1 MTYPATHQPQ
11 RQRSRIVSS
20 GRSPSLSVRS
30 GLIILAVVAGFG
42 LGLLAFAV
50 GPKVVSAWQE
60 KRWLKQA
67 EPNLKQRNFN
77 EAKDSAQQALK
88 INGDSLSAYEILAE
102 ITEKQNRAETVG
114 WRAQIARLRPRDTA
128 SQLNLASAALRFGQ
142 LDTARK
148 ALESVPQENRES
160 ASYHVVAGWLARAQG
175 DEASQER
182 HFAAALEKEPN
193 NETYQYNLAAVRIKL
208 PDPQKQ
214 AQARTILERLAQS
227 APFRAGS
234 LRALLNDAIQQNN
247 LEAADRFAQE
257 LQLSPEVTFSDE
269 LLCLDFYKKLDQKKL
284 ATLLEKVKPLAAR
297 EPDDLA
303 ALMGWMNANGKS
315 ADVLRWMDKLP
326 SEKTANPPAAIE
338 VADAFSVQ
346 KNWSRLRRWTKGGD
360 WGDSEYLRLAYQAYA
375 RQRSRQEGADAESIW
390 HDAERACEENPE
402 REIRLARL
410 ASKWN
415 LPAQAEQ
422 LWLRVAHDPLSR
434 REALDSLFS
443 IYRANNDLP
452 NLYLTAMRL
461 HETSPDEPLIAAEYA
476 RLSILLDRN
485 TEEGRRVAKEAF
497 AHAPTEAPCAVAQ
510 ALSLNSEGHPADG
523 IAILQK
529 LPPEKLHDP
538 RVALYLAVLLID
550 DGKLDAARPFIDAAN
565 SGWVFPEETKLL
577 EETLQK
583 HPPPAAT
590 PSASPQPSPASA
602 PASVS
607 APTPPM
613 KEILASPTLTE
624 TTRSHRTSAP
634 PMPVVLSEEDLSN
647 QRRSRRCYGATKRN
661 CLTSA

>member
-1 MTYPATHQPQ
+1 MTYPARREEGKVMRAGQT
-11 RQRSRIVSS
+11 R
-20 GRSPSLSVRS
+20 PSSVRG
-30 GLIILAVVAGFG
+30 GLIVLAVIAGFA
-42 LGLLAFAV
+42 LGLIVLTI
-50 GPKVVSAWQE
+50 GPKFVSAWQE
-60 KRWLKQA
+60 SRWLRRA
-67 EPNLKQRNFN
+67 ETNLKQGNIGAAN
-77 EAKDSAQQALK
+77 EAAHHALEINRDSIAAC
-88 INGDSLSAYEILAE
+88 EILAE
-102 ITEKQNRAETVG
+102 TTEKQNRAETVG

-128 SQLNLASAALRFGQ
+128 SRLNLASAALRFGQ

-148 ALESVPQENRES
+148 ALENVPKENRES

-182 HFAAALEKEPN
+182 HFAAALEKEPH

-208 PDPQKQ
+208 ADAQKQ
-214 AQARTILERLAQS
+214 AQARAALERLAQS

-234 LRALLNDAIQQNN
+234 LRALLNDAILRSN

-257 LQLSPEVTFSDE
+257 LQLSPQVTFSDD

-284 ATLLEKVKPLAAR
+284 ATLLEKVRPLAAH

-303 ALMGWMNANGKS
+303 ALMGWMNANGMS
-315 ADVLRWMDKLP
+315 AEVLRWMEKLP
-326 SEKTANPPAAIE
+326 AEKTANPPAAVE
-338 VADAFSVQ
+338 VADALSAQ
-346 KNWSRLRRWTKGGD
+346 KNWARLRRWTKGGD
-360 WGDSEYLRLAYQAYA
+360 WGESEYLRLAYQAYA
-375 RQRSRQEGADAESIW
+375 RQQSRQEGAEAESVW

-434 REALDSLFS
+434 REALDSLFA

-476 RLSILLDRN
+476 RLSLLLDRN
-485 TEEGRRVAKEAF
+485 RDEGRRVAKEAF
-497 AHAPTEAPCAVAQ
+497 DHAPTEPPCAVAQ
-510 ALSLNSEGHPADG
+510 ALFLNLAGRTGDG

-538 RVALYLAVLLID
+538 RLALYLAVLLLN
-550 DGKLDAARPFIDAAN
+550 DGKPEVAREFIDEAN
-565 SGWVFPEETKLL
+565 SGFVFPEEKKLL
-577 EETLQK
+577 EEAVQK
-583 HPPPAAT
+583 HPPTAA
-590 PSASPQPSPASA
+590 PSAAPQPSP
-602 PASVS
+602 
-607 APTPPM
+607 T
-613 KEILASPTLTE
+613 ASPTAM
-624 TTRSHRTSAP
+624 SAP
-634 PMPVVLSEEDLSN
+634 GSPPKRDLPSP
-647 QRRSRRCYGATKRN
+647 GT
-661 CLTSA
+661 

>member
-1 MTYPATHQPQ
+1 MTYPVTHQVRRLQNKIIPA
-11 RQRSRIVSS
+11 RHTRSS
-20 GRSPSLSVRS
+20 SVRS
-30 GLIILAVVAGFG
+30 GLIILAVIAGFA
-42 LGLLAFAV
+42 LGLLVFAV
-50 GPKVVSAWQE
+50 GPKLVSAWQE
-60 KRWLKQA
+60 SRCLRQAESDLKQG
-67 EPNLKQRNFN
+67 NFDA
-77 EAKDSAQQALK
+77 AKAAAQQALK
-88 INGDSLSAYEILAE
+88 INANSLSAYEILAE
-102 ITEKQNRAETVG
+102 TTEKQNRAETVG

-142 LDTARK
+142 LDAARK
-148 ALESVPQENRES
+148 ALESVPPENRES

-182 HFAAALEKEPN
+182 HFAAALEKEPH

-214 AQARTILERLAQS
+214 AHARTVLERLAQS

-234 LRALLNDAIQQNN
+234 LRALLNDAIQQSN
-247 LEAADRFAQE
+247 LEAADRFAQQ

-284 ATLLEKVKPLAAR
+284 TALLEKVKPLAAR
-297 EPDDLA
+297 EPGDLA

-315 ADVLRWMDKLP
+315 ADVLRWMEKLP
-326 SEKTANPPAAIE
+326 PEKTASPPAAIE
-338 VADAFSVQ
+338 VADALSAQ
-346 KNWSRLRRWTKGGD
+346 KNWSRLRRWTKTGD

-375 RQRSRQEGADAESIW
+375 RQQTRQEGSAAESIW
-390 HDAERACEENPE
+390 HDAERACDENPE

-485 TEEGRRVAKEAF
+485 TEEGWRVAKEAF
-497 AHAPTEAPCAVAQ
+497 AQAPTEVPCAVAQ
-510 ALSLNSEGHPADG
+510 ALSLNSQGRAADG
-523 IAILQK
+523 VAILQK
-529 LPPEKLHDP
+529 LPPDKLHDP
-538 RVALYLAVLLID
+538 RVALYLAVLLIN
-550 DGKLDAARPFIDAAN
+550 DGKVDAAHQFINEAN
-565 SGWVFPEETKLL
+565 SGFVFPEEKKLL
-577 EETLQK
+577 EEALQK
-583 HPPPAAT
+583 QQPV
-590 PSASPQPSPASA
+590 PSPSTTPQPSPN
-602 PASVS
+602 
-607 APTPPM
+607 
-613 KEILASPTLTE
+613 ASPTPGP
-624 TTRSHRTSAP
+624 S
-634 PMPVVLSEEDLSN
+634 
-647 QRRSRRCYGATKRN
+647 
-661 CLTSA
+661 